1 MRKLYTMT
9 TQKMSVHTRSSIFSV
24 ITTVFYSRANRS
36 ERSEKYVWNLF
47 PITLMN
53 SFDEFLL
60 EQLRKLLVNFQLEVS
75 NFSRSL
81 WFRQL
86 FEELIK

>member
-1 MRKLYTMT
+1 MT
-9 TQKMSVHTRSSIFSV
+9 TQKTSVHTRSSIFSV